1 LVKKILV
8 LSHAFNMDGRAASQ
22 TVTDKVPHLL
32 RGGFKLL
39 VVSAVTG
46 ARDTRFEHLQ
56 TLPWGPAGL
65 HFDLRHLIRQRFQSG
80 LVIRTLLLSVQAV
93 LLIPF
98 LLEKLLMRLESQTS
112 WVFPAYFRSL
122 SRVASGEVGLIYS
135 TGGALS
141 AHLAGLWLKRESGLP
156 WVVEIHDPLIYDDWD
171 KSTMFLMLSRWLEKR
186 ICAEA
191 DQVYWF
197 TEGALAAARQ
207 RNPDL
212 GNRGE
217 LLIPGNDRPDTA
229 GMRYTPRETLQ
240 ICHFGSLSRTRS
252 LRYFLEGLRIA
263 GDRNPALLGDMRLCI
278 YGSRLDEKSAKV
290 MKALGLE
297 GVVIE
302 VGRLEANRDT
312 GESGRQQVLRR
323 MREADCLL
331 LLHGEGSVTTEYIP
345 SKTYEY
351 LWMQRPILG
360 LVNKNPQLFQ
370 LLRDLGH
377 YAVGATSPIEVS
389 KAIEDIWMRWVSG
402 RLGDNGLSSPYSTKR
417 SADQLCRR
425 FVELCPALTGRNV

>member
-1 LVKKILV
+1 MVKKILV

-32 RGGFKLL
+32 RGGFHLL

-56 TLPWGPAGL
+56 LLPWGPAGL
-65 HFDLRHLIRQRFQSG
+65 HFDLRHLIRQRFQNG
-80 LVIRTLLLSVQAV
+80 LIIRALLLSVQAV

-122 SRVASGEVGLIYS
+122 SRIASGDVGLIYS

-141 AHLAGLWLKRESGLP
+141 AHLAGLWLKRKSGLP
-156 WVVEIHDPLIYDDWD
+156 WVVEIHDPLIYADWD
-171 KSTMFLMLSRWLEKR
+171 KSSMFLLLSRWLEKR

-197 TEGALAAARQ
+197 TEGALTAARQ

-212 GNRGE
+212 GDRGN
-217 LLIPGNDRPDTA
+217 LLIPGNDRPDIE
-229 GMRYTPRETLQ
+229 GMRYTPSETLQ

-252 LRYFLEGLRIA
+252 LRYFLEGVRIA
-263 GDRNPALLGDMRLCI
+263 GERNPALLGDMRLCI
-278 YGSRLDEKSAKV
+278 YGSRLDQKSAKV

-312 GESGRQQVLRR
+312 GESGRHQVLRR
-323 MREADCLL
+323 MRQADCLL
-331 LLHGEGSVTTEYIP
+331 LLHGEGNVTAEYIP

-360 LVNKNPQLFQ
+360 LVNRNPQLSR
-370 LLRDLGH
+370 LLSDLGH
-377 YAVGATSPIEVS
+377 YAVSATNAIEIS
-389 KAIEDIWMRWVSG
+389 KVIEDIWMKWTDK
-402 RLGDNGLSSPYSTKR
+402 RLQDNALGSPYTTKR
-417 SADQLCRR
+417 SVDQLCNR
-425 FVELCPALTGRNV
+425 FVELCPALVCQNA

>member
-1 LVKKILV
+1 
-8 LSHAFNMDGRAASQ
+8 MDGRAASQ
-22 TVTDKVPHLL
+22 TITDKVPHLI
-32 RGGFKLL
+32 GSGFDLS

-46 ARDTRFEHLQ
+46 VKDTRFEHLQ
-56 TLPWGPAGL
+56 LLPWGPAGL
-65 HFDLRHLIRQRFQSG
+65 KFDLRHLVRKHFKTKMTIRVLLLGAQ
-80 LVIRTLLLSVQAV
+80 TLLLV
-93 LLIPF
+93 PF
-98 LLEKLLMRLESQTS
+98 LIEKLLLRVESQTS
-112 WVFPAYFRSL
+112 WVFPAFFRSL
-122 SRVASGEVGLIYS
+122 SKIKSGDVGLIYS

-141 AHLAGLWLKRESGLP
+141 AHLAALWLKRRSGLP
-156 WVVEIHDPLIYDDWD
+156 WVAEIHDPMIYQDWD
-171 KSTMFLMLSRWLEKR
+171 KGALFFRLSRWLESR

-197 TEGALAAARQ
+197 TEGALAAARE
-207 RNPDL
+207 RNPNL
-212 GNRGE
+212 GDRGS
-217 LLIPGNDRPDTA
+217 LLIPGNDPPSTK
-229 GMRYTPRETLQ
+229 GMQYSPATTLR
-240 ICHFGSLSRTRS
+240 ICHFGSLSTSRS
-252 LRYFLEGLRIA
+252 LRYFLEGLRVA
-263 GDRNPALLGDMRLCI
+263 ADRNPTLLDDLQIHI
-278 YGSRLDEKSAKV
+278 YGSRLDHESIKA

-297 GVVIE
+297 DFVIE
-302 VGRLEANRDT
+302 IGRLEENPET